1 MNKMKRKYEVQLRC
15 VQPGTG
21 RAAHHWLPLTVVT
34 VTADSYRMALRTA
47 CQQLGL
53 PVPPY
58 RWRPMGS
65 AGVCGRTYQRGESI
79 TVGCWGVVPS

>member
-1 MNKMKRKYEVQLRC
+1 MKKGKKTYTVRLRC

-34 VTADSYRMALRTA
+34 VTADSYGMALRTA

-53 PVPPY
+53 PVPSY
-58 RWRPMGS
+58 KWRRMGS
-65 AGVCGRTYQRGESI
+65 AGVCGRDHRRGDGL
-79 TVGCWGVVPS
+79 TVGCWEVVPS